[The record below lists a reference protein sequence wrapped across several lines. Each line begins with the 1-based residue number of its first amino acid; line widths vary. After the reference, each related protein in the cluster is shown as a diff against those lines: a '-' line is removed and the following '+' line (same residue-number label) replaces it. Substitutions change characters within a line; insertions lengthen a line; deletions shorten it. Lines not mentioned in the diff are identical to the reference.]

1 MTKVF
6 LRIKSEYFGN
16 ISDKLKNDTEVYEIL
31 AQTFYGQK
39 IKINENTIKCFDE
52 KTDGLFGEV
61 RMPDWTDED
70 YYMVKNSQMIKSH
83 ISNNDDIIII
93 FRQFDYK
100 FYNSFLKFKSEMNF
114 HLHAVIYTYDKMRS
128 HKDDTVFLRMISN
141 VDKCDSVTVFNLN
154 ELVDLKEEHW
164 YWLLPDRYEKK
175 IQESLNT
182 ANEIFEDELSEI
194 IRKNDFSKLHS
205 DNKSVFVYNHNA
217 NAFENHVLEDF
228 EIVTKKKPAHTA
240 ESVWELAEDAIG
252 IPKIYGKRCMTK
264 IIINSVMTKIMKIAI
279 QKRKYAV

>member
-114 HLHAVIYTYDKMRS
+114 HLHAVIYTYDKS
-128 HKDDTVFLRMISN
+128 
-141 VDKCDSVTVFNLN
+141 
-154 ELVDLKEEHW
+154 
-164 YWLLPDRYEKK
+164 LL
-175 IQESLNT
+175 
-182 ANEIFEDELSEI
+182 
-194 IRKNDFSKLHS
+194 
-205 DNKSVFVYNHNA
+205 
-217 NAFENHVLEDF
+217 
-228 EIVTKKKPAHTA
+228 
-240 ESVWELAEDAIG
+240 
-252 IPKIYGKRCMTK
+252 M
-264 IIINSVMTKIMKIAI
+264 
-279 QKRKYAV
+279 